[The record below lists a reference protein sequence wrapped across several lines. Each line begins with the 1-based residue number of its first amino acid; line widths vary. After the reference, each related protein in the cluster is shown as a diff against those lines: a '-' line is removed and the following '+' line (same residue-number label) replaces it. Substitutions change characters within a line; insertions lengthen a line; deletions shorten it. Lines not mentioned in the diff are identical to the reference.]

1 MADRYWETKK
11 LHEMSEAEWEA
22 LCDGCGRC
30 CAVLLR
36 DEDTGRLFET
46 DVACRLFDPKA
57 RRCTNYAQRLSL
69 VKDCVNLEPET
80 IGTLNWMPETCAY
93 RLLANGEGLPAW
105 HPLLTGDRES
115 VRRAGVAVPPTL
127 FDETKIDPEDL
138 EDHIVRERSVT
149 AR

>member
-69 VKDCVNLEPET
+69 VKDCVNLEPDT

-93 RLLANGEGLPAW
+93 RLLANGEALPAW